1 MALVDILKYFKLKLK
16 WNSIYEKLTMAL
28 IISTYLLLSIN
39 FSPCFKNDYSV
50 LWCHFKKLFRALM
63 FSMSWLDCHISQWIW
78 HFSLAIRKNI
88 YIYDKYYHKFMA
100 LSLHHYSMI
109 LIGYAQDIT
118 NTAAYLTWY
127 DHSQIHVRGF
137 SSWGSVYCIMIKV
150 HKFHVQ
156 KGYLIYFYHIG
167 LIFI

>member
-1 MALVDILKYFKLKLK
+1 MSFQEALLGFNVFNELARQPHF
-16 WNSIYEKLTMAL
+16 TMNMTL
-28 IISTYLLLSIN
+28 
-39 FSPCFKNDYSV
+39 FFGD
-50 LWCHFKKLFRALM
+50 KKE
-63 FSMSWLDCHISQWIW
+63 
-78 HFSLAIRKNI
+78 

-156 KGYLIYFYHIG
+156 KGYPIYFYHIWTHFY
-167 LIFI
+167 IRD